1 MNDIY
6 TWPQDLY
13 PLVKKRFDLRYA
25 DRMDVISN
33 LAEVI
38 TQDSVDYR
46 FEGVGGYGEIP
57 VYDGSNIAEADQKRA
72 FITTITPKEHALK
85 VTMSYKK
92 TKIDQSR
99 ESEKVG
105 TRLADSAYMTV
116 LNEFYRLFGGA
127 FEILGADGSPWAS
140 EHHKINSESGDGET
154 FSNVIRSALSVSAI
168 TAAQTKAAS
177 FVTPDGLPF
186 AGNFDLLLV
195 SPELEAKAKEI
206 CGPNARLIPEKNP
219 DADAPQNAANPV
231 YGMKYL
237 VVGGGGIGFCG
248 KKWAIADS
256 MLMPEILKLVYIT
269 EPTVLVAN
277 QSNPLLTDYI
287 GYVDFGFGFG
297 DARPIIFS
305 DPA

>member
-6 TWPQDLY
+6 SWPSDLY
-13 PLVKKRFDLRYA
+13 PLVKKRFDLRYG
-25 DRMDVISN
+25 DRMDIISK
-33 LAEVI
+33 LCEVI

-57 VYDGSNIAEADQKRA
+57 VYDGSNIAEADQKRG

-92 TKIDQSR
+92 TKIDQSK

-116 LNEFYRLFGGA
+116 LNEFYRLFGDAFTKIGSDGA
-127 FEILGADGSPWAS
+127 PWAS
-140 EHHKINSESGDGET
+140 DHHKINSESDET
-154 FSNVIRSALSVSAI
+154 YSNIIHSNLSVAAI

-195 SPELEAKAKEI
+195 SPELEPKAKEI
-206 CGPNARLIPEKNP
+206 CGPNSRLIPEKNP
-219 DADAPQNAANPV
+219 DADAPMNAANPV
-231 YGMKYL
+231 YGMKYM
-237 VVGGGGIGFCG
+237 VVGGGGIGLTG

-256 MLMPEILKLVYIT
+256 MLLPEILKLVYIT

-277 QSNPLLTDYI
+277 QTNPLLTDYI

>member
-13 PLVKKRFDLRYA
+13 PLVKQRFDLRYA
-25 DRMDVISN
+25 DRMDVISE
-33 LAEVI
+33 LCEVI
-38 TQDSVDYR
+38 TQDAVDYR

-72 FITTITPKEHALK
+72 FITTVTPKEHALK

-116 LNEFYRLFGGA
+116 LNDFYRLFGSA
-127 FEILGADGSPWAS
+127 FTTLGADGKPWAS
-140 EHHKINSESGDGET
+140 DSHKINSESDET
-154 FSNVIRSALSVSAI
+154 FSNVINSALSVSAI
-168 TAAQTKAAS
+168 TSAQTKAAG

-195 SPELEAKAKEI
+195 SPELEPKAKEI
-206 CGPNARLIPEKNP
+206 CGPNSRLIPDKNP
-219 DADAPQNAANPV
+219 DSGAPENAANPI

-237 VVGGGGIGFCG
+237 VVGGGGIGLSG
-248 KKWAIADS
+248 KNWAIADS
-256 MLMPEILKLVYIT
+256 MLLPEILKLVYIT
-269 EPTVLVAN
+269 EPTVLVSN

-305 DPA
+305 NPA